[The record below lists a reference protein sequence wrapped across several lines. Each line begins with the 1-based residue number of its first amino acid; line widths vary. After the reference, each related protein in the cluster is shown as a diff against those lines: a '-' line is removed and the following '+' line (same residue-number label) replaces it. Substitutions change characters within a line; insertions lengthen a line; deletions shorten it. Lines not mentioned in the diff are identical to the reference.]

1 MDAAELPA
9 KDALG
14 AERASAGQLKLDD
27 QGGSFT
33 STPTSLLKP
42 LKSPLWLDPLRVG
55 AASPGEL
62 DTGST
67 PSNM

>member
-1 MDAAELPA
+1 MDVAELPA

-33 STPTSLLKP
+33 STSASLL
-42 LKSPLWLDPLRVG
+42 LKSPLWLDPLRAG

-62 DTGST
+62 DPGST